1 MGNVIHDVT
10 HDVYGGHNEM
20 DNRPISYQDVALQIF
35 YASISILLQITG
47 IGNWLIT
54 YIVDGDV
61 IAGDDDVMPCPN
73 DDVSGRIHAAST
85 ANSERTM

>member
-35 YASISILLQITG
+35 YASIF
-47 IGNWLIT
+47 
-54 YIVDGDV
+54 Y
-61 IAGDDDVMPCPN
+61 PF
-73 DDVSGRIHAAST
+73 
-85 ANSERTM
+85 ANYRYRQLANYVHRRW